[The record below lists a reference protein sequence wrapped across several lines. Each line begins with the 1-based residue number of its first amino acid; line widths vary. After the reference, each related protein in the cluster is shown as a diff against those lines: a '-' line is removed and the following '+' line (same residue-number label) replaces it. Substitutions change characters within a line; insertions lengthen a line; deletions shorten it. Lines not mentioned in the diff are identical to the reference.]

1 MIKHLPSDILFAS
14 FDISSISPATFYLPV
29 KNVALN
35 PVFWT
40 ELSELNSI
48 RSEFSDE
55 VIGVGRV
62 EPQNIPIAFVS
73 EFSPFETLTESYSQS
88 CCRRKKKKKI

>member
-1 MIKHLPSDILFAS
+1 MSLT
-14 FDISSISPATFYLPV
+14 ISPTSSLFSFIDYLPV

-48 RSEFSDE
+48 RSEFSEE
-55 VIGVGRV
+55 VIESGSV

-73 EFSPFETLTESYSQS
+73 EFNPFETLTESYSQS
-88 CCRRKKKKKI
+88 CCG